1 MRAVFCCF
9 LLLVSFQL
17 SIAQTPKED
26 VEIGMKLRAEG
37 KLPEAF
43 NHFLA
48 AAEHG
53 SPEGMYATAMMYSM
67 GEGVDTNMEE
77 ANKWWRKSAYK
88 GFLKSY
94 SHLGKYFLQ
103 QKQIDSA
110 IFYLE
115 QVVEHEPE
123 LNGILGKIYYEREDL
138 KAAAAYFKVGRD
150 AEDPMS
156 MYYLGMMYYDGD
168 YLKPNE
174 REAVKMF
181 QQAAKRG
188 YQPAQE
194 YLEDLGYDDLE
205 EIDAPKVKKEK
216 KKKNK
221 KKQKEDAEEQDE
233 MEEEVPLT
241 KKEKR
246 LQKQKEKEEE
256 QEFEEEPISK
266 KEKLKKSKD
275 EKDDEASEE
284 TQKKE
289 DEE

>member
-1 MRAVFCCF
+1 MRAVFCC
-9 LLLVSFQL
+9 LLLVVSVQF
-17 SIAQTPKED
+17 SNAQTPKED
-26 VEIGMKLRAEG
+26 VEIGIKLRSEG
-37 KLPEAF
+37 KLSEAF

-88 GFLKSY
+88 GFMKSY
-94 SHLGKYFLQ
+94 SYLGKYYLQ
-103 QKQIDSA
+103 QKQTDSA

-123 LNGILGKIYYEREDL
+123 LNGILGKIYYDREDL
-138 KAAAAYFKVGRD
+138 QAAVAYFKVGRD
-150 AEDPMS
+150 IEDPVS

-181 QQAAKRG
+181 QQSAKRG

-216 KKKNK
+216 KKKK
-221 KKQKEDAEEQDE
+221 KNKQKNDVDEQDE
-233 MEEEVPLT
+233 MEEDVPMS
-241 KKEKR
+241 KKEIR
-246 LQKQKEKEEE
+246 LQKQKEREEE
-256 QEFEEEPISK
+256 QELEEEPISK

-275 EKDDEASEE
+275 ENEDQASDEPQE
-284 TQKKE
+284 KVE
-289 DEE
+289 D